1 MAGVKTEFMK
11 EFTRLNKYIASMT
24 GYSRREADKL
34 IEEGKVSI
42 NGKRVREQGIKI
54 DETEDV
60 VFINNEPVYESK
72 PDVFKFYKPRRVL
85 TAYGEGRGKD
95 TLEKFPLFAGRKFP
109 YSGRLDYE
117 SEGLLIFS
125 NDGEL
130 IQRMQKPEYKMEKEY
145 LVTVD
150 RLLSSIEMEEFS
162 SGLDTPKG
170 KYQPCSIKF
179 AGKQNYKVII
189 KEGKKRQIRNMFGY
203 FGSKVKRLERVRIG
217 PITIE
222 NLKPGEY
229 KILSR
234 DEIIKLYKATGLNYN
249 TK

>member
-1 MAGVKTEFMK
+1 MSELV
-11 EFTRLNKYIASMT
+11 RLNKYIASMT
-24 GYSRREADKL
+24 GYSRREADQL
-34 IEEGKVSI
+34 IDEGKVSV
-42 NGKRVREQGIKI
+42 NGTRVKELGIKI
-54 DETEDV
+54 NENEDV
-60 VFINNEPVYESK
+60 VFIQNEPIYERK
-72 PDVFKFYKPRRVL
+72 PEVFKFYKPRRVL

-95 TLEKFPLFAGRKFP
+95 TLDKFKIFAGRKFP

-130 IQRMQKPEYKMEKEY
+130 IQRMQKPDYKMEKEY

-150 RLLSSIEMEEFS
+150 RLLSSIELEEFA

-203 FGSKVKRLERVRIG
+203 FGSHVKRLERIRIG
-217 PITIE
+217 PIKIG

-229 KILSR
+229 ELLSR
-234 DEIIKLYKATGLNYN
+234 EEIKQLYKATGLNY
-249 TK
+249 K

>member
-1 MAGVKTEFMK
+1 MAGVKTKPMSELV
-11 EFTRLNKYIASMT
+11 RLNKYIASMT

-34 IEEGKVSI
+34 IEEGKVAV
-42 NGKRVREQGIKI
+42 NGKRVKEQGIKI
-54 DETEDV
+54 NENEDV
-60 VFINNEPVYESK
+60 VFINNEPIYESK

-150 RLLSSIEMEEFS
+150 RLLSSVEMEEFA
-162 SGLDTPKG
+162 SGLNTPKG
-170 KYQPCSIKF
+170 KYMPCSIKF
-179 AGKQNYKVII
+179 AGKNNYKVII

-203 FGSKVKRLERVRIG
+203 FGNKVRRLERIRIG
-217 PITIE
+217 PITIGQ
-222 NLKPGEY
+222 LKPGEY
-229 KILSR
+229 EMLSR
-234 DEIIKLYKATGLNYN
+234 DEIKKLYKATGLNYN

>member
-34 IEEGKVSI
+34 IEEGRVSVNSRHI
-42 NGKRVREQGIKI
+42 KEQGVKI

-60 VFINNEPVYESK
+60 VFIDNEPIYESK

-95 TLEKFPLFAGRKFP
+95 TLEKFSIFAGRKFP

-150 RLLSSIEMEEFS
+150 RLLSSVEMEEFS

-179 AGKQNYKVII
+179 TGKNNYKVII

-203 FGSKVKRLERVRIG
+203 FRSKVRRLERVRIG
-217 PITIE
+217 PILIG

-229 KILSR
+229 EMLSR